1 MIEKIYIPTM
11 GRADVQITYDNLP
24 EKYRKMV
31 MFVVPY
37 EERDDYGKYD
47 RKQILVTDKGLKGIA
62 RTREFICK
70 KAGKIRFS
78 MIDDDV
84 IFYRRNQKYY
94 SDYGKKSNMKSSKRK
109 FTKKDFDVMFN
120 LFDSWMDDDYIHIGH
135 RRANLPPLNKSHN
148 DISFFNYIHHING
161 NLLSKII
168 KDIDWTL
175 CEVGEDANFMF
186 EYLSRGFKNRKSC
199 EFSAHWD
206 SFQEGG
212 CAVYR
217 DAKFHNREHKKLLK
231 RWGPDAVFIRVKN
244 FMAQGTHGHNIGKIN
259 EYSYKPR
266 YIYKLGLQEN
276 AIKNDEKDKLMVH
289 THREKFNEEL
299 GEKLK

>member
-24 EKYRKMV
+24 EKYKKMV

-94 SDYGKKSNMKSSKRK
+94 SDYGKKSNMKSSKRQ

-120 LFDSWMDDDYIHIGH
+120 LFNSWMDDDYIHIGH

-148 DISFFNYIHHING
+148 DISFFNSIHHING
-161 NLLSKII
+161 NLLSTII
-168 KDIDWTL
+168 DDINWTL

-186 EYLSRGFKNRKSC
+186 EYLSKGFKNRKSC

-217 DAKFHNREHKKLLK
+217 DAEFHNSEHRKLQKK
-231 RWGPDAVFIRVKN
+231 WGADVVKSKEM
-244 FMAQGTHGHNIGKIN
+244 MAQGTYGHNIGVIQ
-259 EYSYKPR
+259 EFSYKP
-266 YIYKLGLQEN
+266 KLIRKRALFRHGMEN
-276 AIKNDEKDKLMVH
+276 DVMVNQP
-289 THREKFNEEL
+289 KKVFNEEL